1 MRAGKTAPK
10 SLTAQEVRQLL
21 QVTGRSERDIRD
33 HVLLLLALSTGLRVS
48 ELVGLNV
55 GDVRGGKGVKSVV
68 TLRPETTK
76 GHREGEVVLAEKVR
90 RKVANYLGWKKTMG
104 EGLNDDAPMFLSRGG
119 GRAGATRGSRL
130 SIRTA
135 EHLFG
140 TWQARAGFERRANFH
155 ILRHTF
161 ATALL
166 RKTKNVRLVQVACRH
181 VSLSTTAIYTHPSM
195 QERVDAADCLT
206 W

>member
-10 SLTAQEVRQLL
+10 SLTDHEVRHLL
-21 QVTGRSERDIRD
+21 HATNRGERGLRD
-33 HVLLLLALSTGLRVS
+33 HVLLLLAVSTGLRVS
-48 ELVGLNV
+48 ELVALNA
-55 GDVRGGKGVKSVV
+55 GDLVSGKGVKSIVV
-68 TLRPETTK
+68 LRPETTK
-76 GHREGEVVLAEKVR
+76 GHRDGEVVLAEKVR
-90 RKVANYLGWKKTMG
+90 RKVGTYLSWKKDAG
-104 EGLNDDAPMFLSRGG
+104 EALDRDDPLFVSRGG
-119 GRAGATRGSRL
+119 GRAGALRGSRL

-140 TWQARAGFERRANFH
+140 AWQARAGFERRANFH

-181 VSLSTTAIYTHPSM
+181 ISLNHGRLHAPL
-195 QERVDAADCLT
+195 DARAR
-206 W
+206 